1 MIMLRS
7 VAQYCR
13 VSADCQYDLCIT
25 YLTQP
30 LLRVFAECHDIHLP
44 GVLLCEWDRCTMS
57 IATRFSTERIAPN
70 VWTLWEDLLVHQCQ
84 RATSWLVGP
93 TCLIWSNLATAVQG
107 TIHFSGS
114 TTGGMEV
121 SSLIIFSRSHCCIIP
136 RLLSA
141 TSILG
146 KLVQIS
152 GSKFPTLQADV
163 GCQLWAFGSLP
174 ARWLADGREGWRVW
188 ARLPLNLQDVSYV
201 SS

>member
-1 MIMLRS
+1 MHHIPYTTFI
-7 VAQYCR
+7 ACICR
-13 VSADCQYDLCIT
+13 MPWYTFARCAS
-25 YLTQP
+25 
-30 LLRVFAECHDIHLP
+30 LRVRQMHHEYCHQIF
-44 GVLLCEWDRCTMS
+44 DRTYCSERMDSVRRPPCSPMS
-57 IATRFSTERIAPN
+57 KGNFLT
-70 VWTLWEDLLVHQCQ
+70 
-84 RATSWLVGP
+84 GP